1 MIELCGPGL
10 ELLGSVVDV
19 AVRRPRLLLLRQ
31 RLNSVTCFRWGS
43 RMSIPGLKASVTTLC
58 ALLLMGQALV
68 AQAGPDLPDFTALV
82 EQASPAVVNISTRQ
96 KVPDNLAANE
106 GQLNVPDLEGM
117 PPMFREFF
125 EHNFPQVPRT
135 PGGGRQREAQ
145 SLGSGFIISAD
156 GYVLTNNH
164 VIADADEIIVRLS
177 DRSELEAKLIGT
189 DPRSDVALLKVE
201 GKGLPTV
208 KLGKSEDLKVGEWVL
223 AIGSPFG
230 FDHSVTAGIVSAKGR
245 SLPNESYV
253 PFIQTDVA
261 INPGNSGGP
270 LFNLA
275 GEVVGINSQIF
286 TRSGGFMGLSFAI
299 PMSVALDV
307 ADQLKSD
314 GKVSRG
320 WLGVVI
326 QEVSKD
332 LAESFGLDKPAGALV
347 AQVLEGGPAAQGG
360 LQVGDVILSLDGQ
373 QIVMS
378 ADLPHLVGTLKPGSA
393 AELDVVRDGSRKKL
407 KLTIGALPEDDE
419 ALAQA
424 ATGVERSSNRLGVK
438 VVELTDE
445 QKRGLDLKGGV
456 VISEVQDGPAA
467 LIGLRPGD
475 VITHLNN
482 EAIDSATTFAE
493 VAQALPKNRSVSMRV
508 LRQGRASF
516 ITFKLAD

>member
-1 MIELCGPGL
+1 MELKSML
-10 ELLGSVVDV
+10 S
-19 AVRRPRLLLLRQ
+19 
-31 RLNSVTCFRWGS
+31 
-43 RMSIPGLKASVTTLC
+43 LKSSLSGLC
-58 ALLLMGQALV
+58 ALLLLGQMSLAR
-68 AQAGPDLPDFTALV
+68 AELPEFTELV
-82 EQASPAVVNISTRQ
+82 EEASPAVVNISTRQ
-96 KVPDNLAANE
+96 NLPQREVAAQ
-106 GQLNVPDLEGM
+106 GQVPDLEGL

-125 EHNFPQVPRT
+125 ERNIPQMPRG

-145 SLGSGFIISAD
+145 SLGSGFIISDD

-177 DRSELEAKLIGT
+177 DRSELEAKLIGA
-189 DPRSDVALLKVE
+189 DPRTDVALLKVE

-208 KLGKSEDLKVGEWVL
+208 KLGKSQALKVGEWVL

-270 LFNLA
+270 LFNLD

-299 PMSVALDV
+299 PIDV
-307 ADQLKSD
+307 AMDVANQLKSE

-326 QEVSKD
+326 QEVNKD

-347 AQVLEGGPAAQGG
+347 AQVLEEGPAAKGG
-360 LQVGDVILSLDGQ
+360 LQVGDVILSLNGQ
-373 QIVMS
+373 PIIMS
-378 ADLPHLVGTLKPGSA
+378 ADLPHLVGALKPGSQA
-393 AELDVVRDGSRKKL
+393 DLEVVREGERKRISL
-407 KLTIGALPEDDE
+407 SIGALPEEGEEMPVAGD
-419 ALAQA
+419 A
-424 ATGVERSSNRLGVK
+424 GVERSSNRLGVS
-438 VVELTDE
+438 VAELSAE
-445 QKRGLDLKGGV
+445 QKKAFDLRGGV
-456 VISEVQDGPAA
+456 VIKEVQSGPAA

-482 EAIDSATTFAE
+482 QAIDSAKTFAQ
-493 VAQALPKNRSVSMRV
+493 VAKELPVNRSVSMRV

-516 ITFKLAD
+516 ITFKLAE

>member
-1 MIELCGPGL
+1 MPSLKWFFSASVAVL
-10 ELLGSVVDV
+10 LLGQ
-19 AVRRPRLLLLRQ
+19 AV
-31 RLNSVTCFRWGS
+31 
-43 RMSIPGLKASVTTLC
+43 I
-58 ALLLMGQALV
+58 
-68 AQAGPDLPDFTALV
+68 AQANLPDFTELV
-82 EQASPAVVNISTRQ
+82 EEAAPAVVNISTRQ
-96 KVPDNLAANE
+96 KIPARASGAGELAI
-106 GQLNVPDLEGM
+106 PDLEGL
-117 PPMFREFF
+117 PPIFREFF
-125 EHNFPQVPRT
+125 ERNIPQVPRA
-135 PGGGRQREAQ
+135 PNGGRQREAQ

-164 VIADADEIIVRLS
+164 VVAGADEIIVRLP
-177 DRSELEAKLIGT
+177 DRSELEAKLIGA
-189 DPRSDVALLKVE
+189 DPRSDVALLKIE
-201 GKGLPTV
+201 GTNLPTV

-307 ADQLKSD
+307 AEQLKTD

-326 QEVSKD
+326 QEVNKD

-347 AQVLEGGPAAQGG
+347 AQVLEGGPAAKGG
-360 LQVGDVILSLDGQ
+360 LLVGDVILNIDGAP
-373 QIVMS
+373 IVMS
-378 ADLPHLVGTLKPGSA
+378 GDLPHLVGRLKPGSK
-393 AELDVVRDGSRKKL
+393 AELDVVREGARKKL
-407 KLTIGALPEDDE
+407 KLTIGALPEDGE
-419 ALAQA
+419 TVAGV
-424 ATGVERSSNRLGVK
+424 TGPGVERSSNRLGVK
-438 VVELTDE
+438 VVELTAE
-445 QKRGLDLKGGV
+445 QKKSLDLKGGV
-456 VISEVQDGPAA
+456 VISEVLDGPAA

-482 EAIDSATTFAE
+482 QAIDSAKTFTQ
-493 VAQALPKNRSVSMRV
+493 VAQDLPKNRSVSMRV

-516 ITFKLAD
+516 ITFKLAE

>member
-1 MIELCGPGL
+1 MPSLKL
-10 ELLGSVVDV
+10 SFSALFAVLLLG
-19 AVRRPRLLLLRQ
+19 
-31 RLNSVTCFRWGS
+31 
-43 RMSIPGLKASVTTLC
+43 
-58 ALLLMGQALV
+58 QAAV
-68 AQAGPDLPDFTALV
+68 AQANLPDFTELV
-82 EQASPAVVNISTRQ
+82 EDASPAVVNISTRQ
-96 KVPDNLAANE
+96 KVPDRVAANGG
-106 GQLNVPDLEGM
+106 GQTMPDLEGL

-125 EHNFPQVPRT
+125 ERNIPQVPRA

-177 DRSELEAKLIGT
+177 DRSELEAKLIGS

-201 GKGLPTV
+201 GENLPIV

-299 PMSVALDV
+299 PMSVAMDV
-307 ADQLKSD
+307 ANQLKAD

-326 QEVSKD
+326 QEVNKD
-332 LAESFGLDKPAGALV
+332 LAESFGLEKPAGALV
-347 AQVLEGGPAAQGG
+347 AQVLEGGPAAKGG
-360 LQVGDVILSLDGQ
+360 LQVGDVILSLDDKP
-373 QIVMS
+373 IIMS
-378 ADLPHLVGTLKPGSA
+378 ADLPHLVGSLKPGSK
-393 AELDVVRDGSRKKL
+393 AELDVVREGARKTL
-407 KLTIGALPEDDE
+407 QLTIGALPEDGE
-419 ALAQA
+419 ALAGA
-424 ATGVERSSNRLGVK
+424 VVPGVERSSNRLGVK

-445 QKRGLDLKGGV
+445 QKKGLDLKGGV
-456 VISEVQDGPAA
+456 VITEVQDGPAA

-482 EAIDSATTFAE
+482 QAIGSAKTFTQ
-493 VAQALPKNRSVSMRV
+493 VAQELPKNRSVSMRV

-516 ITFKLAD
+516 ITFKLAE